1 MKVKKANLELEN
13 MLASLSSVIDR
24 TDVIGYTAAKNTLAI
39 QGAITAYIET
49 RDRLIEKYGDQETD
63 ANGVPTGRM
72 HIDPSMDDFPAFLE
86 ELQQIANMESKVTVE
101 TLPYAEAIGKISGTQ
116 LLALD
121 WMFEEGD

>member
-1 MKVKKANLELEN
+1 
-13 MLASLSSVIDR
+13 
-24 TDVIGYTAAKNTLAI
+24 
-39 QGAITAYIET
+39 
-49 RDRLIEKYGDQETD
+49 
-63 ANGVPTGRM
+63 M

-86 ELQQIANMESKVTVE
+86 ELQQIANRESKVTVE

>member
-86 ELQQIANMESKVTVE
+86 ELQQIATRESKVTVE